1 MQEKSVNA
9 TSYTEKRLEDVREA
23 IRQMGRGAI
32 SGLAARTMVDKTT
45 LARFVNG
52 RQDISASKFLKIE
65 FELNKIQQNDETS
78 N

>member
-9 TSYTEKRLEDVREA
+9 TSYTEKRLEDVRET

-32 SGLAARTMVDKTT
+32 SSLAARTKVDKTT

-65 FELNKIQQNDETS
+65 FELAQIQQSDES
-78 N
+78 

>member
-9 TSYTEKRLEDVREA
+9 TSYTEKRLEDVRET

-32 SGLAARTMVDKTT
+32 SSLAARTKVDKTT

-52 RQDISASKFLKIE
+52 RQDISASKFLRIE
-65 FELNKIQQNDETS
+65 FELNQIHQGDES
-78 N
+78 